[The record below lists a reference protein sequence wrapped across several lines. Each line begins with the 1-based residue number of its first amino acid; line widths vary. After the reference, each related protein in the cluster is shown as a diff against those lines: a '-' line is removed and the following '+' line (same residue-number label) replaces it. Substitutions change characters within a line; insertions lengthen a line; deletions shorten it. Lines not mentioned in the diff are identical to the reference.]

1 MKKLGAKL
9 LVLTMLDKFF
19 AIIFLKNLRKIVKNT
34 PLRLP
39 IVQNLSFFIGWDAC
53 GGGVFKRGRIGQ
65 KNRRRTACCRPPL
78 EVSIMKKLLHF

>member
-34 PLRLP
+34 PYGFR
-39 IVQNLSFFIGWDAC
+39 
-53 GGGVFKRGRIGQ
+53 
-65 KNRRRTACCRPPL
+65 
-78 EVSIMKKLLHF
+78 